1 MTIKKNYKKFYK
13 LQINVMK
20 LLDNKL
26 MVLYETGSPFSRYIK
41 TRTISPEFASVL
53 LNLIDT
59 NELNYEMIKRL
70 TEEEKKL
77 FNIIMTQSGAKTE
90 LKYKEPELTEE
101 DLLKRFL
108 ILQGSIRSGNN
119 SNEVLK
125 EGIDILKRLN
135 KLGRI
140 DDEQLNE
147 ILNSLE

>member
-26 MVLYETGSPFSRYIK
+26 MILYETGSPFSRYIK

-135 KLGRI
+135 KIGRI

>member
-41 TRTISPEFASVL
+41 TQTISPEFASVL

-135 KLGRI
+135 KIGRI
-140 DDEQLNE
+140 DDEELNE

>member
-41 TRTISPEFASVL
+41 TQTISPEFASVL

-101 DLLKRFL
+101 DLLKRFEL
-108 ILQGSIRSGNN
+108 LQGSIRSGNN

>member
-135 KLGRI
+135 KIGRI

>member
-26 MVLYETGSPFSRYIK
+26 MILYETGSPFSRYIK
-41 TRTISPEFASVL
+41 TQTISPEFASVL

-135 KLGRI
+135 KIGRI
-140 DDEQLNE
+140 DDEELNE

>member
-41 TRTISPEFASVL
+41 TQTISPEFASVL

-135 KLGRI
+135 KIGRI

>member
-26 MVLYETGSPFSRYIK
+26 MILYETGSPFSRYIK